1 MIWHRGEDM
10 AEKQKPDRLAFVLM
24 VLAMV
29 ATTLM
34 ITAWAA
40 HDWAIAI
47 PPTETIYGPQHSNV
61 Y

>member
-1 MIWHRGEDM
+1 M
-10 AEKQKPDRLAFVLM
+10 AAKLKPDRLAFVFM

-29 ATTLM
+29 ATTLT

-40 HDWAIAI
+40 HDWATAI
-47 PPTETIYGPQHSNV
+47 PPTETIYQPQHSNV

>member
-1 MIWHRGEDM
+1 M
-10 AEKQKPDRLAFVLM
+10 APKPGPHKLAFVLM

-40 HDWAIAI
+40 QLDWATI

>member
-1 MIWHRGEDM
+1 M
-10 AEKQKPDRLAFVLM
+10 ASKPSRLAFVFM

-34 ITAWAA
+34 ITVWAA
-40 HDWAIAI
+40 QDAI

>member
-1 MIWHRGEDM
+1 M
-10 AEKQKPDRLAFVLM
+10 AHKPEPHRLAFVLI

-40 HDWAIAI
+40 QYDWATI
-47 PPTETIYGPQHSNV
+47 PPTETIYAPQHLNV